1 MILHRLRAWWQHR
14 PPRAVL
20 AFFDVQPI
28 TVKAYGGR
36 CYTTAK
42 RLVLQ
47 RNQKTRGRF
56 YLFLLYD
63 VNHGRVHWAFYPGK
77 GATYVCRFLRRI
89 RRWYPRGP
97 LRLALDR
104 DPAHPIKARATRAM
118 MRRLHL
124 NWTSLPKRSPD
135 DNPCETI
142 FSDIQQ
148 NVLDTTNDPD
158 QGATK
163 KRISRHL
170 RSRNRRS
177 DRFIRISYL
186 EKPRRRTHKN

>member
-1 MILHRLRAWWQHR
+1 VWWQHR
-14 PPRAVL
+14 PRRAIL

-47 RNQKTRGRF
+47 RDQKIRGRF

-77 GATYVCRFLRRI
+77 GATYVCQFLRRI
-89 RRWYPRGP
+89 RRWYPGRL

-118 MRRLHL
+118 MRRLQL
-124 NWTSLPKRSPD
+124 QWTSLPKRSPD

-158 QGATK
+158 QQTTK
-163 KRISRHL
+163 RRISRHL
-170 RSRNRRS
+170 QARNRRS

-186 EKPRRRTHKN
+186 EGPRRHTHKN

>member
-1 MILHRLRAWWQHR
+1 
-14 PPRAVL
+14 L

-28 TVKAYGGR
+28 AVKAYGGR

-47 RNQKTRGRF
+47 RDPKTRGRF

-63 VNHGRVHWAFYPGK
+63 VNHGCVHWAFYPGK
-77 GATYVCRFLRRI
+77 GATYVCQFLRRI
-89 RRWYPRGP
+89 RRWYPGRP

-118 MRRLHL
+118 VRRLRL
-124 NWTSLPKRSPD
+124 QWTSLPKRSPD

-158 QGATK
+158 QRTTK
-163 KRISRHL
+163 RRISSHL
-170 RSRNRRS
+170 RARNRRS

-186 EKPRRRTHKN
+186 QGPRKHTHRN

>member
-1 MILHRLRAWWQHR
+1 VILHRLRAWWHHR
-14 PPRAVL
+14 PRGAIL

-56 YLFLLYD
+56 YLFLLYE
-63 VNHGRVHWAFYPGK
+63 VNRGCVHWAFYPGK
-77 GATYVCRFLRRI
+77 GAAYVCQFLRRV
-89 RRWYPRGP
+89 RRWYPRQP
-97 LRLALDR
+97 VRIALDR
-104 DPAHPIKARATRAM
+104 DPAHPIKARMTRAM
-118 MRRLHL
+118 MRRLRL
-124 NWTSLPKRSPD
+124 QWTSMPKRSPD
-135 DNPCETI
+135 DNPDETI

-158 QGATK
+158 EHTTQG
-163 KRISRHL
+163 RISSHL
-170 RSRNRRS
+170 RARNRRS
-177 DRFIRISYL
+177 DRFIRIPYL
-186 EKPRRRTHKN
+186 EVTRKDTHRN